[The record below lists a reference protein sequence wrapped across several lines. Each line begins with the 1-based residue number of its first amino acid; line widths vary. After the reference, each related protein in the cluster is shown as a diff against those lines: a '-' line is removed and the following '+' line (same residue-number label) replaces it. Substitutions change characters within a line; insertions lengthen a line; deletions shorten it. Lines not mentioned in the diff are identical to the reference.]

1 MIGQSLMRGLLGACC
16 LLLVTGS
23 LSAAGDPASFVDV
36 VRSVQP
42 KIVKIY
48 GAGGFR
54 GLEAYQ
60 SGLLISPNGHVLTVW
75 SYVLDTDFIGVT
87 LDDGRRFD
95 GKLVAADPRLE
106 VAVLKID
113 AQGLPCFKLDEAVE
127 ADGLTRVLAFSNLY
141 GVATGDEPSSVQH
154 GVISVRSPLN
164 ARRGTYESPYH
175 GPAYILDAMTNNPG
189 AAGGALTDRQGR
201 LLGLLGKELRNT
213 QNNTWLN
220 YAIPASAL
228 AKTVEEIVAGRYVR
242 RPSQEDEGQPKP
254 KQPWTLDLVGVQLV
268 PDVLPRTPPYVDSIR
283 GNTPAALM
291 GLRSDDLLVFIN
303 DRLVPSCA
311 SVRNELQYIDRIDP
325 VRLTVMRGQELVE
338 VVLKSPSEASGK

>member
-1 MIGQSLMRGLLGACC
+1 MIGQSLVRGLLCASC
-16 LLLVTGS
+16 LVIASDS
-23 LSAAGDPASFVDV
+23 LRAAGDPASFVDV

-60 SGLLISPNGHVLTVW
+60 SGMLISSEGHVLTVW

-95 GKLVAADPRLE
+95 GKLIAADPRLE
-106 VAVLKID
+106 VAVLKIE
-113 AQGLPCFKLDEAVE
+113 AQGLPCFKLSESVE
-127 ADGLTRVLAFSNLY
+127 ADALTRVLAFSNLY
-141 GVATGDEPSSVQH
+141 GVATGDEPASVQH

-228 AKTVEEIVAGRYVR
+228 TKTVEEIIAGRYVR
-242 RPSQEDEGQPKP
+242 RPSQEEGQPKP

-283 GNTPAALM
+283 GNSPASLI
-291 GLRSDDLLVFIN
+291 GLRGDDLIMFIN

-325 VRLTVMRGQELVE
+325 VRLTVMRDQDLLEL
-338 VVLKSPSEASGK
+338 VLKSPNEASGK